1 MSIAAG
7 HAAISAVDALPRR
20 RIRVDDSEMSYVDV
34 GQGDPIVFL
43 HGNPTWSYLWRNIIP
58 PLSQLGRC
66 LAPDLVGMGQSA
78 PSPRQAYRFVDH
90 ARYLDHWFD
99 ALELTREV
107 ALVLHDWGSALG
119 FYRAFRHPRQVR
131 AIAYMEALVQPR
143 RWSDWPSGRDQ
154 LFRAMRSSDG
164 ERLVLDE
171 NYFVET
177 VLPKSI
183 LRKLSD
189 EEMAAYRRPFA
200 TRESRLPTLIWPRE
214 LPIEGAPADVVESR
228 ILRRLACAKPDS
240 ETLHQ
245 CRTRFVAVRPRS
257 RILPDLA
264 KSARDKSGGHP
275 FHPGGRSLGD
285 RGRVEK
291 LPPRGF
297 RFRAL
302 MKGARAR
309 CALFTLS
316 RTGAAR
322 RVQTTRRYGYWRD
335 RAAGRPCRRSRA
347 SNRAGR
353 RPA

>member
-7 HAAISAVDALPRR
+7 HAAINAVDALPRR

-164 ERLVLDE
+164 ERLLLDE

-214 LPIEGAPADVVESR
+214 LPIEGAPADVVDIVESYGAW
-228 ILRRLACAKPDS
+228 LAQSQIPKLFVNAEPGS
-240 ETLHQ
+240 LLSGRAREF
-245 CRTRFVAVRPRS
+245 CRTWPNQREIKVEGIHFIQEDAPS
-257 RILPDLA
+257 EIAAAL
-264 KSARDKSGGHP
+264 KSFLHEVFGSAH
-275 FHPGGRSLGD
+275 
-285 RGRVEK
+285 
-291 LPPRGF
+291 
-297 RFRAL
+297 
-302 MKGARAR
+302 
-309 CALFTLS
+309 
-316 RTGAAR
+316 
-322 RVQTTRRYGYWRD
+322 
-335 RAAGRPCRRSRA
+335 
-347 SNRAGR
+347 
-353 RPA
+353 

>member
-164 ERLVLDE
+164 ERLVLDQ

-214 LPIEGAPADVVESR
+214 LPIEGAPADVVDIVESYGAW
-228 ILRRLACAKPDS
+228 LAQSQIPKLFVNTEPGSLLSGRAR
-240 ETLHQ
+240 EF
-245 CRTRFVAVRPRS
+245 CRTWPNQREIKVEGIHFIQEDAPS
-257 RILPDLA
+257 EIAAAL
-264 KSARDKSGGHP
+264 KSFLHEVFGSAH
-275 FHPGGRSLGD
+275 
-285 RGRVEK
+285 
-291 LPPRGF
+291 
-297 RFRAL
+297 
-302 MKGARAR
+302 
-309 CALFTLS
+309 
-316 RTGAAR
+316 
-322 RVQTTRRYGYWRD
+322 
-335 RAAGRPCRRSRA
+335 
-347 SNRAGR
+347 
-353 RPA
+353 

>member
-1 MSIAAG
+1 MSIAA
-7 HAAISAVDALPRR
+7 ISAADALPRQ

-34 GQGDPIVFL
+34 GRGDPIVFL

-58 PLSQLGRC
+58 ALGQLGRC

-90 ARYLDHWFD
+90 ARYLDHWFE
-99 ALELTREV
+99 ALELTQK
-107 ALVLHDWGSALG
+107 ATLVLHDWGSALG
-119 FYRAFRHPRQVR
+119 FYRAFRHPQQIR

-164 ERLVLDE
+164 ERLLLDE

-214 LPIEGAPADVVESR
+214 LPIGGAPADVVEIVESYGAW
-228 ILRRLACAKPDS
+228 LAQSQIPKLFINAEPGS
-240 ETLHQ
+240 LLSGRAREF
-245 CRTRFVAVRPRS
+245 CRTWPNQREITVEGIHFIQEDAPS
-257 RILPDLA
+257 EIASALKSFLLA
-264 KSARDKSGGHP
+264 SARH
-275 FHPGGRSLGD
+275 
-285 RGRVEK
+285 
-291 LPPRGF
+291 
-297 RFRAL
+297 
-302 MKGARAR
+302 
-309 CALFTLS
+309 
-316 RTGAAR
+316 
-322 RVQTTRRYGYWRD
+322 
-335 RAAGRPCRRSRA
+335 
-347 SNRAGR
+347 
-353 RPA
+353 

>member
-7 HAAISAVDALPRR
+7 HAAINAVDALPRR

-164 ERLVLDE
+164 ERLVLDQ

-214 LPIEGAPADVVESR
+214 LPIEGAPADVVDIVESYGAW
-228 ILRRLACAKPDS
+228 LAQSQIPKLFVNAEPGS
-240 ETLHQ
+240 LLSGRAREF
-245 CRTRFVAVRPRS
+245 CRTWPKQRETTVKGIHFVQEDAPSEIAAALKSFLHEVFG
-257 RILPDLA
+257 
-264 KSARDKSGGHP
+264 SARHG
-275 FHPGGRSLGD
+275 
-285 RGRVEK
+285 
-291 LPPRGF
+291 
-297 RFRAL
+297 
-302 MKGARAR
+302 
-309 CALFTLS
+309 
-316 RTGAAR
+316 
-322 RVQTTRRYGYWRD
+322 
-335 RAAGRPCRRSRA
+335 
-347 SNRAGR
+347 
-353 RPA
+353 